1 MGEVQER
8 DFLPAENDGD
18 AAGMLESDCGEKL
31 TEEQQRTKA
40 TEYEQQARWEE
51 AAASYE
57 KLIKSY
63 PNSESVDEDLY
74 KLAVIYANNLQ
85 EFEKS
90 IAAYKRVVDEYPD
103 SQYIIQST
111 FMIGY
116 RYANDMKEMDKAKIA
131 YEQFLEK
138 FPDHE
143 LASSVKW
150 ELDHLGQDISEIDLQ
165 LDENEATTDTEK

>member
-1 MGEVQER
+1 MKYPLR
-8 DFLPAENDGD
+8 L
-18 AAGMLESDCGEKL
+18 AAILAIVGIMAGCGEKL
-31 TEEQQRTKA
+31 TEEQLRAKA
-40 TEYEQQARWEE
+40 TEFEQQARWEE
-51 AAASYE
+51 AADTYE

-63 PNSESVDEDLY
+63 PNSESIDKDLY

-90 IAAYKRVVDEYPD
+90 VDAYIRIVDEYPE
-103 SQYIIQST
+103 SQHVIQST

-116 RYANDMKEMDKAKIA
+116 RYANDMKEMDKAKTA
-131 YEQFLEK
+131 YEQFLAK

-165 LDENEATTDTEK
+165 LDENEVATDTEQ

>member
-1 MGEVQER
+1 MKYPLRLATILAIVGIM
-8 DFLPAENDGD
+8 
-18 AAGMLESDCGEKL
+18 AGCGEKL
-31 TEEQQRTKA
+31 TEEQQRAKA

-51 AAASYE
+51 AADSYE

-63 PNSESVDEDLY
+63 PNSESVDENLY

-85 EFEKS
+85 EFGKS
-90 IAAYKRVVDEYPD
+90 IAAYKRVIEEYPE
-103 SQYIIQST
+103 SQYVIQST

-116 RYANDMKEMDKAKIA
+116 RYANDLKDMDNAKTA
-131 YEQFLEK
+131 YEQFLAK

-165 LDENEATTDTEK
+165 LDENEATAETEQ